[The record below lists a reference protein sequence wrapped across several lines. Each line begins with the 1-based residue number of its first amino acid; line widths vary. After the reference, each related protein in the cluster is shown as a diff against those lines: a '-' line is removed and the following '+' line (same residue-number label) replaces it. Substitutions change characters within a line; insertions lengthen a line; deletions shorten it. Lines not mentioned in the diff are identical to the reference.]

1 MGVELIREI
10 LGSAAGSLG
19 FVLSLLLL
27 AGWLIYRITKY
38 TTEWNCKLNAVKDL
52 SENLKTARED
62 ILYIKTKLEIFSSN
76 MPNGL
81 TQSHSPIGLSEK
93 GEEIA
98 AKMGIEQMIAA
109 NWENIRNYIEANA
122 KSKNAYD
129 IQQLCIE
136 SATISLDKLFNTE
149 TVDKIKEFAF
159 NNGQPLAYYGSMIGV
174 LIRNKYFEVK
184 GIAVGEIDE
193 HDPNK

>member
-10 LGSAAGSLG
+10 LGSAAGSFG
-19 FVLSLLLL
+19 FVLFMLLL
-27 AGWLIYRITKY
+27 AGWVIYKITKY
-38 TTEWNCKLNAVKDL
+38 TTEWTCKLDAVKEL
-52 SENLKTARED
+52 SDNLKKAKED
-62 ILYIKTKLEIFSSN
+62 ILYIKTKLEIFSAN

-93 GEEIA
+93 GKEIA
-98 AKMGIEQMIAA
+98 EKMGIAQMIAT
-109 NWENIRNYIEANA
+109 NWENIRSYIEANA
-122 KSKNAYD
+122 KTKNAYD

-136 SATISLDKLFNTE
+136 SATISLDKLFDIE

-184 GIAVGEIDE
+184 GIAIGEIDE
-193 HDPNK
+193 HDPNR

>member
-1 MGVELIREI
+1 
-10 LGSAAGSLG
+10 
-19 FVLSLLLL
+19 
-27 AGWLIYRITKY
+27 
-38 TTEWNCKLNAVKDL
+38 
-52 SENLKTARED
+52 
-62 ILYIKTKLEIFSSN
+62 

-149 TVDKIKEFAF
+149 TVDK
-159 NNGQPLAYYGSMIGV
+159 
-174 LIRNKYFEVK
+174 
-184 GIAVGEIDE
+184 
-193 HDPNK
+193 

>member
-81 TQSHSPIGLSEK
+81 TQSHSPIGLSEIFVIILRRMPNRK
-93 GEEIA
+93 TH
-98 AKMGIEQMIAA
+98 MIF
-109 NWENIRNYIEANA
+109 NSYVLSRLLYHSINF
-122 KSKNAYD
+122 S
-129 IQQLCIE
+129 IQ
-136 SATISLDKLFNTE
+136 KLL
-149 TVDKIKEFAF
+149 IK
-159 NNGQPLAYYGSMIGV
+159 
-174 LIRNKYFEVK
+174 
-184 GIAVGEIDE
+184 
-193 HDPNK
+193 

>member
-62 ILYIKTKLEIFSSN
+62 ILYIKTKL
-76 MPNGL
+76 L
-81 TQSHSPIGLSEK
+81 T
-93 GEEIA
+93 
-98 AKMGIEQMIAA
+98 
-109 NWENIRNYIEANA
+109 R
-122 KSKNAYD
+122 
-129 IQQLCIE
+129 
-136 SATISLDKLFNTE
+136 
-149 TVDKIKEFAF
+149 
-159 NNGQPLAYYGSMIGV
+159 
-174 LIRNKYFEVK
+174 
-184 GIAVGEIDE
+184 
-193 HDPNK
+193 